1 MAYTGQAATG
11 AWGAGVSSETLG
23 MRVGIGGGG
32 CGQTGSGQ
40 ALKASS
46 AHVIR
51 LSIFVPC
58 RMLAWCISLL
68 RLP

>member
-23 MRVGIGGGG
+23 MRVGIG
-32 CGQTGSGQ
+32 QTGSGQ

-46 AHVIR
+46 VHVIR
-51 LSIFVPC
+51 LSIFVPDAG
-58 RMLAWCISLL
+58 LVYQSTQAAIAKYHV
-68 RLP
+68 